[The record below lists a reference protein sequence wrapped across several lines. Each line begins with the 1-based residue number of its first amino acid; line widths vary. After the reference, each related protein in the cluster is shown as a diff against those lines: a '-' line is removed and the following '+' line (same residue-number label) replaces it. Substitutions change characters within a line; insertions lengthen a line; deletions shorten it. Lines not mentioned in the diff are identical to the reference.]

1 MMISP
6 QYLEHPPSRIRRLR
20 RLARALGLLAVYS
33 GASIAAPPDACTL
46 LTPEQI
52 NEIAAHRVERVQP
65 RKSGNPTECAFLD
78 ARRGAVVVLSVQEFQ
93 YAVKDEMHHER
104 ENLEKIYRS
113 KSKVLDTI
121 GDGGFWLGANKQLVF
136 RKKKF
141 IVSIT
146 FSTAKNQNEVDTA
159 QLARLVESR
168 L

>member
-1 MMISP
+1 MKA
-6 QYLEHPPSRIRRLR
+6 
-20 RLARALGLLAVYS
+20 LAFLVAFS
-33 GASIAAPPDACTL
+33 GAALAAPPDACTL
-46 LTPEQI
+46 LTPEEI
-52 NEIAAHRVERVQP
+52 NSIAAQKVEKVQP
-65 RKSGNPTECAFLD
+65 RKSGNPSECGFLD
-78 ARRGAVVVLSVQEFQ
+78 ARRGAIVVLSVQEVQ
-93 YAVKDEMHHER
+93 YAVRDEMHHER

-113 KSKVLDTI
+113 KSKLLDTI

-141 IVSIT
+141 IVSII

>member
-1 MMISP
+1 VKA
-6 QYLEHPPSRIRRLR
+6 
-20 RLARALGLLAVYS
+20 LAFLVAFS
-33 GASIAAPPDACTL
+33 GAALAAPPDACTL
-46 LTPEQI
+46 LTPEEI
-52 NEIAAHRVERVQP
+52 NSIAAQKVEKVQP
-65 RKSGNPTECAFLD
+65 RKSGNPSECGFLD
-78 ARRGAVVVLSVQEFQ
+78 ARRGAIVVLSVQEVQ
-93 YAVKDEMHHER
+93 YAVRDEMHHER

-113 KSKVLDTI
+113 KSKLLDTI

-141 IVSIT
+141 IVSII